1 MTDKYTLE
9 NILTLTKSLTMLYV
23 NGTIE
28 SSDKKIRD
36 FMEEGLKENL
46 KLQDELYQ
54 SMSDDGYYSVTKL
67 STTEINKTLTKIT
80 NDASN

>member
-23 NGTIE
+23 NGVIE
-28 SSDKKIRD
+28 SSDKKNRD

-80 NDASN
+80 NDAS